1 MTAKEMEI
9 QNYMTKLGISY
20 EEATQL
26 WEDDQEDYIGEE
38 GEAMTAKAKEIKRYE
53 KKPTERKKVTRERKV
68 DETKKHLLLMMKVL
82 LEGKGADVIGIKTE
96 TEINFVYND
105 ENYTLKLTKHRNK
118 KQSIGRFHKNGTCLL
133 CFIHKDSHVNRQNT
147 QKERAEFGGTSNSHL
162 SIGNLNK
169 NKIQDLVVLPID
181 KSSWMWYNWRAAIG
195 RGQPLLLSRCV
206 FANYLFE
213 YLVILPI
220 DKLPEMCLC

>member
-53 KKPTERKKVTRERKV
+53 QKPTERKKVVRERKV

-82 LEGKGADVIGIKTE
+82 LEGKGADVVGIKTE

-118 KQSIGRFHKNGTCLL
+118 K
-133 CFIHKDSHVNRQNT
+133 
-147 QKERAEFGGTSNSHL
+147 
-162 SIGNLNK
+162 
-169 NKIQDLVVLPID
+169 
-181 KSSWMWYNWRAAIG
+181 
-195 RGQPLLLSRCV
+195 
-206 FANYLFE
+206 
-213 YLVILPI
+213 
-220 DKLPEMCLC
+220 

>member
-133 CFIHKDSHVNRQNT
+133 CFIHKDSYVNRQNI
-147 QKERAEFGGTSNSHL
+147 QKERAKFGGTSNSHL

-181 KSSWMWYNWRAAIG
+181 KSSWIWYNGRAAIG
-195 RGQPLLLSRCV
+195 RGQPLPLSRGIL
-206 FANYLFE
+206 ANYLFE